1 MSPFPLQ
8 VQHFNREWAILP
20 AVKTGVRREI
30 FGQKQFGRPRSL
42 LCKLPVIW
50 LVGTGE
56 YQTGTELRS
65 VFFRLPFRF
74 LWLIFYQNSLA
85 DLPNDICTF
94 HKISDTIKSR
104 STEKQK

>member
-8 VQHFNREWAILP
+8 AQHFNRKLAILP
-20 AVKTGVRREI
+20 SVKTGA
-30 FGQKQFGRPRSL
+30 K
-42 LCKLPVIW
+42 
-50 LVGTGE
+50 GE
-56 YQTGTELRS
+56 YQTETELRS
-65 VFFRLPFRF
+65 VFFRLPIRF

-104 STEKQK
+104 STEKTKKER